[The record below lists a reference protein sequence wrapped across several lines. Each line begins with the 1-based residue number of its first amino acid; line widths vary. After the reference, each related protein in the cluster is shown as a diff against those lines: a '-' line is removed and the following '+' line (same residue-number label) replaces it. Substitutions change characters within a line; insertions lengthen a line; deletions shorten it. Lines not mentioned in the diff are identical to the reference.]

1 MNDGHTYGHGHG
13 HGQQLPASSSHHRLS
28 DYQDDMYDEHDDDLD
43 YAEPLPAPGR
53 QETPDAFIPRRSAPA
68 PPRSKHSATA
78 SQVSAASAGPSTIT
92 AYSNGSSNNGVPQP
106 KDSRNMV
113 PARMAP
119 PPPKKTGNGPQNAA
133 ATLQRSKTTGGSTL
147 PTRKYSDGRPLNSTY
162 LGQLEPIQVDAN
174 QNNKTFKGAV
184 NKLFS
189 SMFGKDSDSLSGESR
204 SEISAPYNPIHL
216 THVGFNNETG
226 EFTGLPREWSIMLR
240 EAGISKQDQ
249 EANPQA
255 VVEVMRFYQ
264 ENTKHQDDMVW
275 QKMASLEQQQQQGSP
290 ASDAGRQQ
298 QQQQQQG
305 MYGHAEPRRG
315 SPPPQLP
322 QIGEHVVHKKPS
334 NINTTSYARREE
346 QNSSSSS
353 SQVDQYSPQYQGSHS
368 RGQSSAPAAA
378 AAVAHAPYRSHQH
391 TNSDGSRQQPQQQ
404 QPTSTMN
411 KLQHAFD
418 EDAEQTRYRQPQRST
433 TTKGHYGAQPKTHGA
448 QPAPGPAAAYQ
459 QQQSAVST
467 PSAQSSSSGLK
478 KQPSFNVLQQQ
489 VQQQQ
494 QMQDQQHA
502 LKRGATLPSNH
513 RDNQQMQQPYPGMP
527 AQGAQQPMH
536 HGVHPSAS
544 SSGLKK
550 QPSNHQIKRGPGPPA
565 NPYGQPPPQQQP
577 QVQQAMYQSK
587 PAVSQPM
594 QQQQPQA
601 GVQRHKTMP
610 KASTQQPQ
618 MQPQQLQ
625 PTSNNGAAAA
635 GAVPRP
641 RPRQQHQPSTD
652 EVVDRLKQICN
663 PNDPMLLYR
672 NFVKIGQ
679 GASGG
684 VYTAQPV
691 GSPNIVAI
699 KQMNLEKQP
708 KKDLIINEILVMR
721 ESKHKNIVNFI
732 DSFLHRGDLWVV
744 MEYMEGGSLTDVVTN
759 NLMTEGQIATVC
771 RETLEG
777 LEHLHAKGV
786 IHRDIKSDNVLLS
799 MNGDIKLTDF
809 GFCAQLT
816 ESMAKR
822 TTMVGTPYWMSPEV
836 VMRKEY
842 GPKVDV
848 WSLGI
853 MAIEMV
859 EGEPPYLNENPLR
872 ALYLIATTG
881 TPKIQNPET
890 LSPIF
895 RDFLGQALEV
905 KAEKRPDATE
915 LLRHPF
921 LQKAEPLR
929 SLAPLIR
936 AARESI
942 RTAPH

>member
-1 MNDGHTYGHGHG
+1 MSDGHSNGA
-13 HGQQLPASSSHHRLS
+13 LPAQAGYQRGLYDDHS
-28 DYQDDMYDEHDDDLD
+28 DSLD
-43 YAEPLPAPGR
+43 YSEQAPV
-53 QETPDAFIPRRSAPA
+53 DVFIPRRSAPA
-68 PPRSKHSATA
+68 PPEPKHSAA
-78 SQVSAASAGPSTIT
+78 GSQTTLHTNGNGPPPPR
-92 AYSNGSSNNGVPQP
+92 GHHP
-106 KDSRNMV
+106 DSYGLEPVR
-113 PARMAP
+113 AAP
-119 PPPKKTGNGPQNAA
+119 PPPKKSGRRPAEPTP
-133 ATLQRSKTTGGSTL
+133 LQRSKTTGGSTM

-162 LGQLEPIQVDAN
+162 LGQLEPVQSDSA
-174 QNNKTFKGAV
+174 QTNKSFKGAV

-189 SMFGKDSDSLSGESR
+189 SMFDSLSGESR

-226 EFTGLPREWSIMLR
+226 EFTGLPQEWSVMLR

-264 ENTKHQDDMVW
+264 ENTKQNGDMVW
-275 QKMASLEQQQQQGSP
+275 KKMAAFDDEDDPL
-290 ASDAGRQQ
+290 ASDAGRQAQ
-298 QQQQQQG
+298 PHG
-305 MYGHAEPRRG
+305 GAYVPRERRG

-322 QIGEHVVHKKPS
+322 QIGDHSLRKKPS
-334 NINTTSYARREE
+334 NLATSFSRPDAGA
-346 QNSSSSS
+346 QA
-353 SQVDQYSPQYQGSHS
+353 DQYSPQYHGGNGSS
-368 RGQSSAPAAA
+368 TRMAPPAQ
-378 AAVAHAPYRSHQH
+378 APYRHQH
-391 TNSDGSRQQPQQQ
+391 KNSDGSRHPPAAAAMGQV
-404 QPTSTMN
+404 
-411 KLQHAFD
+411 QHAFD
-418 EDAEQTRYRQPQRST
+418 EDAENTRYRQPQRST
-433 TTKGHYGAQPKTHGA
+433 TTKGHYSQQG
-448 QPAPGPAAAYQ
+448 YQ
-459 QQQSAVST
+459 QQINKK
-467 PSAQSSSSGLK
+467 PSRGMLQQPQAGEPQQVMKRGVTAPSQPRSDHQPQPQQQHYASLQSSSQAPKKKSSNHQLK
-478 KQPSFNVLQQQ
+478 HGHPAGAYAQQPP
-489 VQQQQ
+489 QQQQ
-494 QMQDQQHA
+494 QQ
-502 LKRGATLPSNH
+502 
-513 RDNQQMQQPYPGMP
+513 
-527 AQGAQQPMH
+527 
-536 HGVHPSAS
+536 
-544 SSGLKK
+544 
-550 QPSNHQIKRGPGPPA
+550 
-565 NPYGQPPPQQQP
+565 QQQP
-577 QVQQAMYQSK
+577 VVQHAVYQSK
-587 PAVSQPM
+587 SQGM
-594 QQQQPQA
+594 QQQQQP

-610 KASTQQPQ
+610 KQQTAMSHQKQQQQQPAMA
-618 MQPQQLQ
+618 MQPGGGQAAA
-625 PTSNNGAAAA
+625 GAAYGAGTSAGVAA
-635 GAVPRP
+635 PGGAVPRP
-641 RPRQQHQPSTD
+641 RQRQQNQPSTD
-652 EVVDRLKQICN
+652 EVVERLKQICN

-684 VYTAQPV
+684 VFTAQPV

-699 KQMNLEKQP
+699 KQMNLLKQP

-816 ESMAKR
+816 ENMAKR

-881 TPKIQNPET
+881 TPKIQNPES

-905 KAEKRPDATE
+905 SAEKRPNATE

-921 LQKAEPLR
+921 LQKADPLR

-936 AARESI
+936 AAREAI